1 MRKYGV
7 VALTQEVDRLLARA
21 FPVVLVEGEVGQI
34 QTPHSGHAYFVLRE
48 GDACLGAV
56 MWRSDWSRS
65 NFRPRVGDR
74 VLCRGRLG
82 VYGAQGRYQLYVNV
96 LRPAGE
102 GDLQRELEE
111 RKARLAADGLLDPRR
126 KRPLPR
132 WPRIVG
138 VATSLTGAALQDFLR
153 VSRERCPS
161 ARILVAGCTVQ
172 GAEAPSSV
180 IRALE
185 LLYHHG
191 GPEVIVVT
199 RGGGSKADLMAF
211 NDEQLARWIAESPV
225 PVVSAVGH
233 EIDTTLADLVAD
245 VVAPTPTA
253 AAVAVLPD
261 ATALA
266 QRVDDGALA
275 LHRALERRLAR
286 HRRDLLQL
294 RARLRHPGE
303 RLRDARRRREELLT
317 RLGGAVARRLRD
329 RRRELLTAERALG
342 ALSPYAVLD
351 RGYAI
356 VTGPGGVVTE
366 PGALSAGDVVDVRV
380 RGGRFGALVL
390 EDTERDTTGRTNP
403 HPRGL

>member
-1 MRKYGV
+1 MRRYGV
-7 VALTQEVDRLLARA
+7 QALTQEIDRLLARA
-21 FPVVLVEGEVGQI
+21 FPVVLVEGEVGQL
-34 QTPHSGHAYFVLRE
+34 QTPASGHAYFVLRE
-48 GDACLGAV
+48 GEACLGSV
-56 MWRSDWSRS
+56 MWRSDWSRATW
-65 NFRPRVGDR
+65 RPRVGDR

-82 VYGAQGRYQLYVNV
+82 VYGAQGKYQLYVNV
-96 LRPAGE
+96 MRPAGE

-132 WPRIVG
+132 WPRTVG

-185 LLYHHG
+185 LLYHDG
-191 GPEVIVVT
+191 RPEVIVVT

-211 NDEQLARWIAESPV
+211 NDEQLARWMAESPV

-261 ATALA
+261 SRALA

-275 LHRALERRLAR
+275 LQGAMARRLAR
-286 HRRDLLQL
+286 QRRDLAQL

-303 RLRDARRRREELLT
+303 RLRDADRRREELEA
-317 RLGGAVARRLRD
+317 RLRQAVARRVRE
-329 RRRELLTAERALG
+329 RRHELLTAERALG

-366 PGALSAGDVVDVRV
+366 PGAVSAGDGLDVRV
-380 RGGRFGALVL
+380 RGGRFGARVV
-390 EDTERDTTGRTNP
+390 EDTDRDTTGRTSLRP
-403 HPRGL
+403 GGL

>member
-1 MRKYGV
+1 MRTYGV
-7 VALTQEVDRLLARA
+7 AALTREVDRLLGRT
-21 FPVVLVEGEVGQI
+21 FPVVLVEGEVAQI
-34 QTPHSGHAYFVLRE
+34 QTPASGHAYFVLRE
-48 GDACLGAV
+48 GEACLGSV

-65 NFRPRVGDR
+65 SYRPRVGDR

-96 LRPAGE
+96 IRPAGE
-102 GDLQRELEE
+102 GDLQRELEQ

-132 WPRIVG
+132 WPRVIG

-161 ARILVAGCTVQ
+161 ARVVVAGCTVQ
-172 GAEAPSSV
+172 GAEAPASV

-191 GPEVIVVT
+191 GADVVVVT

-211 NDEQLARWIAESPV
+211 NDEQLARWMAESPV

-245 VVAPTPTA
+245 VVAPTPSA

-261 ATALA
+261 ARALA
-266 QRVDDGALA
+266 QRVDDAVFALQGAASRHLSRRGRELA
-275 LHRALERRLAR
+275 
-286 HRRDLLQL
+286 QL
-294 RARLRHPGE
+294 RARLRHPGD
-303 RLRDARRRREELLT
+303 RLRDATRRRQDLEA
-317 RLGGAVARRLRD
+317 RLRVAIARRIRE
-329 RRRELLTAERALG
+329 RRRELGTAERALG

-356 VTGPGGVVTE
+356 VTGPSGVVTR
-366 PGALSAGDVVDVRV
+366 PDAVHVGDRLDVRV
-380 RGGRFGALVL
+380 RGGGFGV
-390 EDTERDTTGRTNP
+390 EVVHRDTPGRTSP
-403 HPRGL
+403 EGEGL